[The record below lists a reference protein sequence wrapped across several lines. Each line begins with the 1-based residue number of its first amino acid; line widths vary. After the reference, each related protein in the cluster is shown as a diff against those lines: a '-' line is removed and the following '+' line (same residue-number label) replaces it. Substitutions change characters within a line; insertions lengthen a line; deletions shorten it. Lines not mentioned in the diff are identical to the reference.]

1 MNGKK
6 YLAAA
11 TVVAFALLFVTAC
24 GKSSSPLGPSGASS
38 TGSPGASITGTVT
51 GTASGSAAGY
61 TKLDN
66 TSGISVTIAGT
77 NLTVA
82 VDSNGKFVFTG
93 VPAGTVQLI
102 FTAGGVT
109 STITLEGV
117 QATDTISIK
126 VTIKGTAA
134 ALDTEERNGQTM
146 TELEDQISAI
156 NPGGTTRTLTVGTTI
171 VSVPSTATIRHGN
184 TAVTFDSLKVGDR
197 VHVRGAAAGGGVFT
211 ATEVMVQNTNPN
223 VPVNVNGA
231 ITSAV
236 TGSCPA
242 ISFVVGG
249 YTVETDKTTDFQ
261 KAACSTVAKGTSVH
275 VKGDVQQSGHVLA
288 TWVQIGK

>member
-24 GKSSSPLGPSGASS
+24 GKSSSPLGPSGAAS
-38 TGSPGASITGTVT
+38 TGSPGANITGTVT

-102 FTAGGVT
+102 FTAGGAT

-117 QATDTISIK
+117 QATDTITIK
-126 VTIKGTAA
+126 VTIKGTTA

-156 NPGGTTRTLTVGTTI
+156 NPGGTTRTLSVGTTI
-171 VSVPSTATIRHGN
+171 VSVPLTASIRHGN
-184 TAVTFDSLKVGDR
+184 TVVAFDTLKVGDR
-197 VHVRGAAAGGGVFT
+197 VHVRGAAAGGVFT
-211 ATEVMVQNTNPN
+211 ATEVMVQNTNAK
-223 VPVNVNGA
+223 VPVNVSGE

-249 YTVETDKTTDFQ
+249 YTVDTDKTTDFQ

-275 VKGDVQQSGHVLA
+275 VKGDVQESGHVLA